1 MIPKGWP
8 NGQPFVFQPPTSD
21 AASSLITTVS
31 CAHGSP
37 STLSM
42 TTRNPTGIRTLQGT
56 APEHARDA
64 GVYMLLIRV
73 RQAGRIMRAHNAWTI
88 VPGWYVY
95 VGSAQRGLRARLARH
110 ARRKKRPH
118 WHIDSLLLLG
128 YVVSARVLVGA
139 PRAVEARLARAW
151 ARAPGARVLENFG
164 ATDSPAASHLIG
176 FSRRAQVVCHPLWR
190 TARPWPLSRQ

>member
-1 MIPKGWP
+1 MIPRKL
-8 NGQPFVFQPPTSD
+8 
-21 AASSLITTVS
+21 A
-31 CAHGSP
+31 
-37 STLSM
+37 
-42 TTRNPTGIRTLQGT
+42 GIRTLHGN

-73 RQAGRIMRAHNAWTI
+73 RQAGHIVRAHKAWTI

-110 ARRKKRPH
+110 ARRKKQPH
-118 WHIDSLLLLG
+118 WHIDYLLLLG

-151 ARAPGARVLENFG
+151 ARVQGARVLENFG

-176 FSRRAQVVCHPLWR
+176 FSRRAQVVGHPLWR
-190 TARPWPLSRQ
+190 TARPWRLLRH